1 MKTRNGFMIAGAV
14 IVLLSLILEFAY
26 YMAYINHEEPIRQ
39 VSLIVYGSDGS
50 RFENLKQGAEMAA
63 VDLNAEVTLITMS
76 SEDDA
81 LEQISLIQREIAN
94 GADALLIA
102 ACDSK
107 ALKEYLEEN
116 PPKIPYAFVET
127 GTTGCPDSM
136 LTASDDAAM
145 ADALVRTIDENEKD
159 WIKAAVIVDHTER
172 ESVAKRLDAVMNT
185 GVRYAEE
192 VVFWERN
199 EQEKNKKAQFFLQRE
214 LTEEAVDVVIA
225 LDNSSMEELLDA
237 TVNLNKD
244 IKIYGIANSAKSVY
258 YLDNGLI
265 KTLIYPDEFSIGY
278 IALSDLLNEKNFD
291 LPLSGEANDRIRFAA
306 VSHEN
311 MYEKAF
317 QRLLFPQMR

>member
-1 MKTRNGFMIAGAV
+1 MKKRNGFMIAGAA

-26 YMAYINHEEPIRQ
+26 YMAYINREDPIRQ
-39 VSLIVYGSDGS
+39 VSLIVYGADGS
-50 RFENLKQGAEMAA
+50 RFESLRQGAEMAA

-76 SEDDA
+76 SEADA

-107 ALKEYLEEN
+107 ALREYLTQD

-127 GTTGCPDSM
+127 GITDCPDSM
-136 LTASDDAAM
+136 LTASDDQAM

-185 GVRYAEE
+185 DVRFAEE
-192 VVFWERN
+192 VVAWERN

-278 IALSDLLNEKNFD
+278 IALSDLLEGHNFD
-291 LPLSGEANDRIRFAA
+291 LTLSGTSGSRIRFAEI
-306 VSHEN
+306 SHEN
-311 MYEKAF
+311 MYEKEY